1 MTSISSQDQQEV
13 EADNDDIS
21 SNSSNAQPVDA
32 AADDDISSCDNEED
46 NVYAANDDDDVT
58 SDNNSVDN
66 VEMYYPVRPKP
77 QPPVE
82 MYYPARPKP
91 QPPVDMYYP
100 ARPKPQPPVKM
111 YNPPKVTD
119 EDIEIMMMTVK
130 ADRGAQGNCGVN
142 YKFAVGD
149 TYKCMDNQA
158 GFVTSCVVE
167 SSKLHL
173 CCAERDGC
181 DDLDDMKAWRF

>member
-91 QPPVDMYYP
+91 QPPV
-100 ARPKPQPPVKM
+100 KM

-130 ADRGAQGNCGVN
+130 ADRGFAGDCGIK
-142 YKFAVGD
+142 YEYPLYD
-149 TYKCMDNQA
+149 TYWCMDQ
-158 GFVTSCVVE
+158 
-167 SSKLHL
+167 
-173 CCAERDGC
+173 
-181 DDLDDMKAWRF
+181 